1 MSFNS
6 YLDFGGALAAFG
18 LIFAVYQLRTPKW
31 DIVLRIRR
39 RWQSNLFQLF
49 LILGLILTLIKVL
62 LLEDIIG
69 CLPSPFS
76 SPLFYEIAA
85 YASFILSPLSLVYFS
100 TNSRGI
106 YNSKTATSFYEVMSQ
121 EISKASEGNVTAS
134 LEVLL
139 NNFESI
145 CHAITSQDSEDDYRM
160 VSRSIF
166 DVVLSDESM
175 VEILTT
181 KRLDALSFIFSV
193 LEDSDI
199 SDQHVQVAVP
209 KIIQNLFEDQESFFY
224 RHLEGNGLALSSNIF
239 FIFDSPKLIT
249 KFNLFNLKYS
259 AIKEIDSPPSVDV
272 FIEAFSRTIVTYY
285 KTGRV
290 SPRFINNGFSVLS
303 DLFGS
308 ITTKIC
314 AEEKRGMDTKHVM
327 KSEWMSLYHISH
339 FFGHD
344 YLFLGHGQEIN
355 SEILER
361 EENGNIADFNSDISI
376 SEGLA
381 AAIYKAFE
389 QLSYVKNTIDVYHI
403 TQNLLHG
410 MTSEAGQRSGYVAPF
425 ERRMWEQIAKN
436 VLSKHYP
443 ASLRIYLEPIGF
455 SLAADNLQ
463 RRPWLENQVERM
475 KRLLYIDLKPLI
487 ESNVKMVNKAKM
499 EDALLPS
506 SMSYRNGRF
515 TYRFGFGS
523 GEEKE
528 IQPPAVDSQS
538 ALLGVDLESIPFL

>member
-1 MSFNS
+1 
-6 YLDFGGALAAFG
+6 
-18 LIFAVYQLRTPKW
+18 
-31 DIVLRIRR
+31 
-39 RWQSNLFQLF
+39 
-49 LILGLILTLIKVL
+49 
-62 LLEDIIG
+62 
-69 CLPSPFS
+69 
-76 SPLFYEIAA
+76 
-85 YASFILSPLSLVYFS
+85 
-100 TNSRGI
+100 
-106 YNSKTATSFYEVMSQ
+106 
-121 EISKASEGNVTAS
+121 
-134 LEVLL
+134 
-139 NNFESI
+139 
-145 CHAITSQDSEDDYRM
+145 
-160 VSRSIF
+160 
-166 DVVLSDESM
+166 
-175 VEILTT
+175 
-181 KRLDALSFIFSV
+181 
-193 LEDSDI
+193 
-199 SDQHVQVAVP
+199 
-209 KIIQNLFEDQESFFY
+209 ESFFY

-389 QLSYVKNTIDVYHI
+389 QLSYVKN
-403 TQNLLHG
+403 
-410 MTSEAGQRSGYVAPF
+410 
-425 ERRMWEQIAKN
+425 
-436 VLSKHYP
+436 
-443 ASLRIYLEPIGF
+443 
-455 SLAADNLQ
+455 
-463 RRPWLENQVERM
+463 
-475 KRLLYIDLKPLI
+475 
-487 ESNVKMVNKAKM
+487 
-499 EDALLPS
+499 
-506 SMSYRNGRF
+506 
-515 TYRFGFGS
+515 
-523 GEEKE
+523 
-528 IQPPAVDSQS
+528 
-538 ALLGVDLESIPFL
+538 